1 MLGNL
6 PFGTPSGKVSCL
18 SGHFYPFTEM
28 DVSPGAIVPLHQP
41 MGQERPRD
49 LNPLPGSE
57 GLLSRLLYLH
67 HVNRLQALLSLG
79 DFKLNLVPFMK
90 NLEPLLFNG

>member
-18 SGHFYPFTEM
+18 SGHFYPFTGM
-28 DVSPGAIVPLHQP
+28 VVSSGAIAPLHQP
-41 MGQERPRD
+41 MGQERPQGFY
-49 LNPLPGSE
+49 LLPGSE
-57 GLLSRLLYLH
+57 GPLSRLLNLH
-67 HVNRLQALLSLG
+67 YVNRLQALLSLG